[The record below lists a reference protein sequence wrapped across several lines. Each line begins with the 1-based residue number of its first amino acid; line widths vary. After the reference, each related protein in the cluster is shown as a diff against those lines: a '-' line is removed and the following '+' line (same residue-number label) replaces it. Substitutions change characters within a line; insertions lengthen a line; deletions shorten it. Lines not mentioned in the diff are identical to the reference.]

1 MSRPLFKKLPTFS
14 GPESYVR
21 EYDKFM
27 YLIDGR
33 CEEEINK
40 YIEESHTFDEF
51 VEKVNFF
58 VDLGSKINNNETLPK
73 EVNLGMF
80 QLHCEDLISNLARKT
95 TVLRELVLKKMSQDH
110 QDDNKRLCTE
120 YEDISNTALSSPSNT
135 EELVKLKQK
144 VLHIQTVSYLEKN
157 NLYVYFMGG
166 LRSFLS

>member
-1 MSRPLFKKLPTFS
+1 
-14 GPESYVR
+14 
-21 EYDKFM
+21 M

-58 VDLGSKINNNETLPK
+58 VDLGGKINNNETLPK

-95 TVLRELVLKKMSQDH
+95 TVLRELVLKKMSQGIVFLKLPLLRNLFFFLNIFPLYPKITKMITKDYVRNMKIF
-110 QDDNKRLCTE
+110 QIQLC
-120 YEDISNTALSSPSNT
+120 
-135 EELVKLKQK
+135 LVHPTLK
-144 VLHIQTVSYLEKN
+144 N
-157 NLYVYFMGG
+157 
-166 LRSFLS
+166 

>member
-1 MSRPLFKKLPTFS
+1 
-14 GPESYVR
+14 
-21 EYDKFM
+21 M

-58 VDLGSKINNNETLPK
+58 VDLGGKINNNETLPK

-95 TVLRELVLKKMSQDH
+95 TVLRELVLKKMSQGIVF
-110 QDDNKRLCTE
+110 L
-120 YEDISNTALSSPSNT
+120 
-135 EELVKLKQK
+135 KLPLLIYLFFLNIFPLYPKITKMITKDYVRNMKIFQ
-144 VLHIQTVSYLEKN
+144 IQPCPVHPTLKN
-157 NLYVYFMGG
+157 
-166 LRSFLS
+166 

>member
-1 MSRPLFKKLPTFS
+1 MKILKLFSSIFLKKYPRTFQCGLSSVHREFFVPGPFLKIYLHIS

-40 YIEESHTFDEF
+40 YIEESHTFGEF

-58 VDLGSKINNNETLPK
+58 VDLGGKINNNETLPK

-80 QLHCEDLISNLARKT
+80 ELHCEDLISNLARKT
-95 TVLRELVLKKMSQDH
+95 TGLFKNFIQKFVFQSISRIFVSQ
-110 QDDNKRLCTE
+110 NNSFER
-120 YEDISNTALSSPSNT
+120 IG
-135 EELVKLKQK
+135 
-144 VLHIQTVSYLEKN
+144 IEKN
-157 NLYVYFMGG
+157 VS
-166 LRSFLS
+166 RSPR